1 MFDTAAEHEPRQE
14 EECQFDVITVDGR
27 ITDTFPIG
35 YRHQIIG
42 KHCPIC
48 GSTNTHPTDGTRTAP
63 VTIVRGN
70 SDFAERQSE
79 RLYKRS
85 NEHYKREGR
94 DEAIERQR
102 KVFEGAGIKSDD
114 KVAEVV

>member
-1 MFDTAAEHEPRQE
+1 MFDTAAEHEPTRH
-14 EECQFDVITVDGR
+14 VIIKWEHASAT
-27 ITDTFPIG
+27 
-35 YRHQIIG
+35 QLIG
-42 KHCPIC
+42 KQCPIC
-48 GSTNTHPTDGTRTAP
+48 GSHNTHPTDGTRTAP